1 MPGVISTWQFD
12 HTTIVTTDGGATQL
26 SDLNYCASGML
37 LSHYSLVNTWGIY
50 STCQAVLHFQTLT
63 YYIKNHQKLEVK
75 ILVSGSGRFP
85 PWLHALSSS
94 SKYLAIQVLHKGS
107 MAIVK
112 QLVENFDDEQEQKA
126 GNTAALLDICRSKHY
141 SVAEDICPGMV

>member
-1 MPGVISTWQFD
+1 MSV
-12 HTTIVTTDGGATQL
+12 
-26 SDLNYCASGML
+26 SG
-37 LSHYSLVNTWGIY
+37 WDW
-50 STCQAVLHFQTLT
+50 
-63 YYIKNHQKLEVK
+63 YIKNHQKLEVK
-75 ILVSGSGRFP
+75 TQKILVSSSGRFP